1 VTARDRHG
9 LTGAAVRWCAASV
22 GWAALAG
29 VTAFLAGLATSSLA
43 LVGFGANSMLDGTA
57 SGVLVWR
64 FRHERGGGEV
74 EAVERRAG
82 LAVGGVMTVVA
93 LYLAVRSV
101 IALAEHAGPEA
112 SSVGVVV
119 TAASALVLPVLA
131 RAKLRLAARLESP
144 GLRGD
149 GVLSLAGAVLAAATL
164 LSVLVSAALGWWWA
178 DSTAALLVS
187 AVLLIEGIRTCAP
200 AK

>member
-1 VTARDRHG
+1 M
-9 LTGAAVRWCAASV
+9 

-29 VTAFLAGLATSSLA
+29 VSAFFAGLATSSLA
-43 LVGFGANSMLDGTA
+43 LVGFGVNSMLDGTA

-64 FRHERGGGEV
+64 FRHERAGGEV

-82 LAVGGVMTVVA
+82 FAVGGVMTVVA
-93 LYLAVRSV
+93 IYLAVRSV

-187 AVLLIEGIRTCAP
+187 AVLLVEGVRTWAH